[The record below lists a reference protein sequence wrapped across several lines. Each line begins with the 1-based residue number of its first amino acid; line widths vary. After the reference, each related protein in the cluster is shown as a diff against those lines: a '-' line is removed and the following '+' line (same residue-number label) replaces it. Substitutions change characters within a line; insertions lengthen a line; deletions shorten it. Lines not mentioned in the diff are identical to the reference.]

1 MTTSGQSQNED
12 RIQVEIDPDLEEL
25 IPGYLNNRR
34 KDVEAIQQ
42 ALKSS
47 DFETI
52 QRTGHTMKG
61 SGSGYG
67 FDFISAIGMTLE
79 ESAKERASQRIETS
93 VNELVNYLDRVEVV
107 YK

>member
-1 MTTSGQSQNED
+1 MTAGSESQKND
-12 RIQVEIDPDLEEL
+12 KIKVEIDPDLEEL

-34 KDVEAIQQ
+34 KDIESILQ
-42 ALKSS
+42 ALQS
-47 DFETI
+47 DDFATI
-52 QRTGHTMKG
+52 ERMGHTMKG

-79 ESAKERASQRIETS
+79 ESAKERSAQRIQTS
-93 VNELVNYLDRVEVV
+93 VNELTDFLDRVEVV